1 MVIICI
7 EYLFKINSL
16 DIILN
21 KGGFMSIKYCKKCV
35 TPNTRPRIE
44 FDDEGVCNGCSYA
57 EQKKKTDWNAKAKE
71 LQELVDGYKG
81 KGKYDCIVPV
91 SGGKDSHFQA
101 YYAKNTLKLNP
112 LCVTFMPAMP
122 TDIGSRN
129 RRNLV
134 ERIGVD
140 HIAITPDPQ
149 VHRKLS
155 KIMFK
160 EHGNP
165 FIPWIQ
171 GIYSGV
177 TQIAVEKNIPLL
189 LYGENGEAEYG
200 GTTQS
205 KSLSR
210 EGVELRVRSNRP
222 NWKEPKD
229 WHEYGV
235 PKNSLTPYIDPS
247 KEEFERTGIRR
258 VFLGDY
264 VPWNGNQNLY
274 VALNVIGGFNML
286 ERRTVGTYTHGSS
299 IDDDIDE
306 IYLWFLWIK
315 FGFGRASKSASP
327 DIREGKITRE
337 KAIELVRLYDGEFP
351 WYIFDRILEY
361 MDMTEDE
368 FWEVTKKFVGDKEN
382 LEREREEARKAGI
395 PEEMLPNRIPAWEK
409 IGEGKWKHTGTI
421 HGEERILEIPMK
433 RPK

>member
-1 MVIICI
+1 
-7 EYLFKINSL
+7 
-16 DIILN
+16 
-21 KGGFMSIKYCKKCV
+21 MSIKYCKKCV

-44 FDDEGVCNGCSYA
+44 FDEEGVCNGCRYA
-57 EQKKKTDWNAKAKE
+57 EQKKKTDWDAKAKE
-71 LQELVDGYKG
+71 IQELVDQYKG
-81 KGKYDCIVPV
+81 KSKYDCIVPV

-122 TDIGSRN
+122 TDIGNRN

-155 KIMFK
+155 RIMFK
-160 EHGNP
+160 EHGNA

-222 NWKEPKD
+222 NWKEPKY

-235 PKNSLTPYIDPS
+235 PKNSLTPYIDPD
-247 KEEFERTGIRR
+247 KEEFERVGIRR

-286 ERRTVGTYTHGSS
+286 ERRTIGTYTHGSS

-306 IYLWFLWIK
+306 IYLWFLWVK

-351 WYIFDRILEY
+351 WYVFDNILEY

-395 PEEMLPNRIPAWEK
+395 PEDMLPNRIPAWEK
-409 IGEGKWKHTGTI
+409 IGEGKWKHSGTI

-433 RPK
+433 RPN